1 MTTRAK
7 GQLRLAAACFRRAE
21 EAETLCAYVSALTM
35 GLAAMLA
42 DEPRRVLPMER
53 MWS

>member
-1 MTTRAK
+1 MTRAK

-21 EAETLCAYVSALTM
+21 EAETLCAFVHAFTM

-42 DEPRRVLPMER
+42 DEPRRVLPLER
-53 MWS
+53 MWM